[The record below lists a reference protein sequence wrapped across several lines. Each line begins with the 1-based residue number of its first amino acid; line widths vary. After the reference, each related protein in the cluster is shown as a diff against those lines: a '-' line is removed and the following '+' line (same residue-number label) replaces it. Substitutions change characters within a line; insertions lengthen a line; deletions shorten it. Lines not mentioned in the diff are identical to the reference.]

1 MARTRYTPAFV
12 NFVLQ
17 VADPF
22 DSLAL
27 HSGVPPEPNLTV
39 PVGVLPD
46 DVTVADR
53 LTLDLT
59 NVVLGLMKTLTF
71 EGAFA
76 ACAAAVSVAAPAGA
90 ANSAQAAAAR
100 PVADASRTT
109 PAPRR

>member
-1 MARTRYTPAFV
+1 VARTRYTPAFA
-12 NFVLQ
+12 NFAVQ

-22 DSLAL
+22 DSLAR
-27 HSGVPPEPNLTV
+27 HRKVPFQPNLTR

-59 NVVLGLMKTLTF
+59 NAVLGLMKTLTL
-71 EGAFA
+71 EAAFA